1 MQKALLCLLILCGT
15 LQTMAQTDKPAIQL
29 NHIALYVTD
38 LQKAASFYRDVIG
51 LDSIPEPFKIGKHA
65 WFKIGPAMSLHII
78 AGAPEKK
85 EYYKSNHICFSV
97 GNINQFII
105 RLKQHGIIHEDSAG
119 TPGAITNRVDGVHQ
133 IWFRDPDGYWI
144 EVNDAKE

>member
-1 MQKALLCLLILCGT
+1 
-15 LQTMAQTDKPAIQL
+15 MAQNNQPAIQL